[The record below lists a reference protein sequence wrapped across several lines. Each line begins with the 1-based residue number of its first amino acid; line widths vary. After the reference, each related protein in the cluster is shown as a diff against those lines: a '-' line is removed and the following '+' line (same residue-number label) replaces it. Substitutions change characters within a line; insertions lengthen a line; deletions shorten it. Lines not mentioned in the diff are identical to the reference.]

1 MSERSHYFSYSAAAS
16 AFGGILTDPAPL
28 TVPTQAMASLSPSGG
43 YGTATVENFGVENV
57 LSVARGTTT
66 VQGDTKQTEITVTLE
81 GITVRNRLTVDRIIL
96 HLVAQTPLGADEAS
110 ISPLGSSID
119 GLRVDGKDIP
129 LNCSTEIFARY
140 PGWAALEQAY
150 TAGALQ
156 GMIIAP
162 GSLGAMCS
170 ASRLDGCVSREGSVK
185 ATIYPLAGESSG
197 WPIKNG
203 GLRVKDFGTLY
214 FGEYRISKFSRRLTM
229 LRVELGCDMG
239 GSFGFGDGSGNGQ
252 WEPPD

>member
-16 AFGGILTDPAPL
+16 AFGGILTDPTPL

-43 YGTATVENFGVENV
+43 YGSATVENFGVENV
-57 LSVARGTTT
+57 LSVGKGITT
-66 VQGDTKQTEITVTLE
+66 VQGDAKQTEITVSLE

-96 HLVAQTPLGADEAS
+96 HMVAQTPLGAYEAS
-110 ISPLGSSID
+110 ISPVGSSIN

-129 LNCSTEIFARY
+129 LNCCAEVFGRY

-150 TAGALQ
+150 TAGGLQ
-156 GMIIAP
+156 GLIIAP

-170 ASRLDGCVSREGSVK
+170 ASRLDGCESREGSVK
-185 ATIYPLAGESSG
+185 GTIYPLTGESGG
-197 WPIKNG
+197 WPVKNG
-203 GLRVKDFGTLY
+203 GLRIKDFGTLY
-214 FGEYRISKFSRRLTM
+214 FGEYRISKFSRRLSM

-239 GSFGFGDGSGNGQ
+239 GSLNLGDGSGNGQ